1 MQKKSNGTKKLLKQS
16 KDKKIHKVNES
27 NIPIIKKIENYFSE
41 KDKEIK
47 GIIDFKKNYQTN
59 VSKTHFNVLE
69 FILDD
74 KFIFSTKFNYYGI
87 YQEGIFYWANTFH
100 GIDKRFIEKINEVKS
115 FSHLFENSN
124 DPDMLL
130 FHHILTNDSFNL
142 DTDKYNK
149 FLKLLM
155 YLDKS
160 YYFITPYI
168 NNEAKAIIT
177 LKEDKGNLF
186 FEKKM

>member
-1 MQKKSNGTKKLLKQS
+1 MQKKNNNKKKPNQN
-16 KDKKIHKVNES
+16 KDIRKVNES
-27 NIPIIKKIENYFSE
+27 NIPIINKINKNFGD

-47 GIIDFKKNYQTN
+47 SIIDFKKNYQTN
-59 VSKTHFNVLE
+59 VSKTHFDVLE
-69 FILDD
+69 FIQDE

-87 YQEGIFYWANTFH
+87 FQEGIFYWANTFH
-100 GIDKRFIEKINEVKS
+100 GIDTRFLEKINEVKS

-160 YYFITPYI
+160 YYFIAPYI
-168 NNEAKAIIT
+168 TNESKAIIT
-177 LKEDKGNLF
+177 LKEYKGNKF